1 MTCVLLL
8 VVYLIMTMCAASL
21 ANIKDHI
28 RAQGVQHWV
37 LVAAGFSMKSK
48 SGQHFYNAVIQEHP
62 VLNIMSQEE
71 VQREITDQVCMHVHD
86 VPSVS
91 ACRQHV

>member
-1 MTCVLLL
+1 LDVSVVGSVL
-8 VVYLIMTMCAASL
+8 YLTAIMWAASL

-28 RAQGVQHWV
+28 RAQGVPHWV

-48 SGQHFYNAVIQEHP
+48 SGQHFFNAIIQKHP

-71 VQREITDQVCMHVHD
+71 VQREITDQVWN
-86 VPSVS
+86 S
-91 ACRQHV
+91 